1 MDLVDPQG
9 KRISTRSKEEV
20 EDILLKLAPRNKEQE
35 KILAEAIGKKLEENR
50 KAKMSHGLKNDFN
63 GVFEKNAKIRA
74 SRDDGF
80 SESRDWRLEAVIPRE
95 MFYVARKIWGEDVI
109 SNPVKF
115 KEAFVKDEQGRMCLT
130 VDPKTI

>member
-1 MDLVDPQG
+1 MVIVDPQG
-9 KRISTRSKEEV
+9 KRITARSKEEV

-35 KILAEAIGKKLEENR
+35 KILAEAIAKKLEENR

-74 SRDDGF
+74 TSDGF
-80 SESRDWRLEAVIPRE
+80 SKSRDWRLEAIIPKE

-115 KEAFVKDEQGRMCLT
+115 KEAFVKDEQGRLCLT
-130 VDPKTI
+130 VDPETI

>member
-1 MDLVDPQG
+1 MVIVDPNG
-9 KRISTRSKEEV
+9 KRITARSKEEV
-20 EDILLKLAPRNKEQE
+20 EDILLKLAPQNKEQE
-35 KILAEAIGKKLEENR
+35 RILAEAIGKKLEENR
-50 KAKMSHGLKNDFN
+50 KARMNYGLKNDFN

-80 SESRDWRLEAVIPRE
+80 SKSRDWRLEAVIPRE
-95 MFYVARKIWGEDVI
+95 MFYVARKIWGDDVI

>member
-1 MDLVDPQG
+1 MVIVDPQG
-9 KRISTRSKEEV
+9 KRLTARSKEEV

-35 KILAEAIGKKLEENR
+35 KILAEAIAKKLEENR

-74 SRDDGF
+74 SDDGF

-130 VDPKTI
+130 VEPKTI